1 MDKQR
6 GKNLTAEKSHFP
18 TPLTLLTHL
27 SICQTA
33 RFADVVV
40 PYWLTV
46 PLTTFDSHHPDTWLE
61 FKMKSIFLGCRPNL
75 WPGFFSL
82 IL

>member
-6 GKNLTAEKSHFP
+6 GKKLTAEKNHFP
-18 TPLTLLTHL
+18 TPLTLITHL

-40 PYWLTV
+40 IYWLTV
-46 PLTTFDSHHPDTWLE
+46 PLTSCDSHHLTRGWS
-61 FKMKSIFLGCRPNL
+61 FK
-75 WPGFFSL
+75 
-82 IL
+82 